1 MLNPPGYLMT
11 RICYKIRHG
20 WCAALVITSLVT
32 VSLVNIIVHKDARAQ
47 ASRPAVSRALASGH
61 INLSMAMGKSRV
73 YKFNDQIVRLSV
85 ADPAVADVVLVNE
98 REVYLLGKKNGVTNV
113 FIWHEN
119 DRMSVIDLNIE
130 TDISAIQNVMEKLL
144 PGEHNLRVTA
154 AGESVALSGQLS
166 SAAKVQ
172 QAVMV
177 AEQMTGKKVMNMTT
191 TDFLPQVLIEV
202 KIAEIDKTVADQ
214 LGLQLSGSDFA
225 FSAGGLAALGANATA
240 AFSSGNTKGWIQ
252 AQVNSG
258 LVKILAEPN
267 IMAISG
273 QEGNFLAGGIVFIPI
288 PQSSATGG
296 GAVIT
301 LQQQPYG
308 VGLKFTP
315 TVLDG
320 NRINLVVKPEVSE
333 VSPQGIPVSSG
344 GTQIV
349 MPVIMTRAASTTVQL
364 MDGQTF
370 AIGGLISNNMT
381 QSISAFP
388 WLGSIPILG
397 ALFRSNSFQSNRTEL
412 IILVTPHL
420 VNPLNGRP
428 KLPTDDFVPPTEFE
442 FFGEGK
448 LEGKKPVPTTTATSS
463 QNSNATGIPAQGLTV
478 MRDYSY

>member
-1 MLNPPGYLMT
+1 MFNLS
-11 RICYKIRHG
+11 
-20 WCAALVITSLVT
+20 ALVRKVLIRRLANRFSAAVLL
-32 VSLVNIIVHKDARAQ
+32 VSLVPVFAINDSVAQTTRPPAARAM
-47 ASRPAVSRALASGH
+47 ASGH
-61 INLSMAMGKSRV
+61 INLSMSIGKSRV
-73 YKFNDQIVRLSV
+73 YKFNDQITRLSV
-85 ADPAVADVVLVNE
+85 ADPAVADVVLVNDK
-98 REVYLLGKKNGVTNV
+98 EVYLLGKKSGVTNV

-119 DRMSVIDLNIE
+119 ERMSVIDLNIE
-130 TDISAIQNVMEKLL
+130 TDISAIEHVMGQLL

-154 AGESVALSGQLS
+154 AGESVVLSGQLS

-172 QAVMV
+172 QAVLL

-214 LGLQLSGSDFA
+214 LGLQVSGSDFA
-225 FSAGGLAALGANATA
+225 FSAAGLAAIGTGATA
-240 AFSSGNTKGWIQ
+240 AFSSGNNKGWIQ
-252 AQVNSG
+252 AQINSG

-308 VGLKFTP
+308 VGLKFIP

-344 GTQIV
+344 STQIV

-370 AIGGLISNNMT
+370 AIGGLISNNVT
-381 QSISAFP
+381 QSIAAFP

-397 ALFRSNSFQSNRTEL
+397 ALFRSNSYQSNRTEL

-428 KLPTDDFVPPTEFE
+428 KLPTDDYVTPTEFE

-448 LEGKKPVPTTTATSS
+448 LEGKKPAPVVTVTGD
-463 QNSNATGIPAQGLTV
+463 QQSNASGIQTQGLTV